1 MEPIASPKNAPTK
14 TAVVAIGGNALLRDD
29 LQPDII
35 HQWETVR
42 TLAGYIADMVED
54 GWTIVVTHGNGPQVG
69 YNLRRNELA
78 SPEVYPLS
86 FDLLVAHTQG
96 AIGFSLQQTLQN
108 EFLRRNIHRPCVSIV
123 TQVLVDANDPAF
135 ANPTKP
141 IGGFLNQLRAH
152 SLEQDGWQVVFDA
165 GRGWRR
171 VIASPEPLAIVEED
185 AIRQAVGRGWV
196 VICGGGGGVP
206 VVHHSGGELRRVN
219 AVIDK
224 DRASALLASQINADL
239 LLISTGVEKVAI
251 NFGKPD
257 QRWLDSMTVEEATR
271 YTAEGQF
278 PPGSM
283 GPKMEAC
290 LRFVKAS
297 ANPNAVSLITNPP
310 NLARGLRGETG
321 TRVVR

>member
-1 MEPIASPKNAPTK
+1 MSNQGESAQLASKI
-14 TAVVAIGGNALLRDD
+14 AVVAIGGNALLRDD

-35 HQWETVR
+35 HQWEIVR

-108 EFLRRNIHRPCVSIV
+108 EFLRRKINRPCVAML
-123 TQVLVDANDPAF
+123 TQVLVDADDPAF
-135 ANPTKP
+135 AKPTKP

-152 SLEQDGWQVVFDA
+152 ALEDEGWKVIFDA

-171 VIASPEPLAIVEED
+171 VIASPEPLEIVEES
-185 AIRQAVGRGWV
+185 AIRQAVALGWV
-196 VICGGGGGVP
+196 VICVGGGGVP
-206 VVHHSGGELRRVN
+206 VVRNRSGELRSVN

-224 DRASALLASQINADL
+224 DRASALLASRINADL

-251 NFGKPD
+251 NYGKAE
-257 QRWLDSMTVEEATR
+257 QRWLNSMTVAEAEQ
-271 YTAEGQF
+271 YMAEGQF

-283 GPKMEAC
+283 GPKIEAC
-290 LRFVKAS
+290 LRFVKS
-297 ANPNAVSLITNPP
+297 SQNPEAVALITDPP
-310 NLARGLRGETG
+310 NLAKGLRSETG
-321 TRVVR
+321 TRIVR

>member
-1 MEPIASPKNAPTK
+1 MNPTAHSK
-14 TAVVAIGGNALLRDD
+14 LAVVAIGGNALLRDD

-42 TLAGYIADMVED
+42 TLASYIADMIDD

-108 EFLRRNIHRPCVSIV
+108 ELLRRKIDRPCVAMV
-123 TQVLVDANDPAF
+123 TQVLVDATDPAF
-135 ANPTKP
+135 AKPTKP

-152 SLEQDGWQVVFDA
+152 AFEQEGWQVVFDA

-171 VIASPEPLAIVEED
+171 VIASPEPLAIVEEV
-185 AIRQAVGRGWV
+185 AIRQAVEQGWI
-196 VICGGGGGVP
+196 VICVGGGGVP
-206 VVHHSGGELRRVN
+206 VVRNNSGELRSVT

-224 DRASALLASQINADL
+224 DRASALLASKLKADL
-239 LLISTGVEKVAI
+239 LLISTGIEKVAV

-257 QRWLDSMTVEEATR
+257 QRWLDSMTVSEAEQ
-271 YTAEGQF
+271 YMAEGQF
-278 PPGSM
+278 PLGSM
-283 GPKMEAC
+283 GPKIEAC
-290 LRFVKAS
+290 LRFVKMS
-297 ANPNAVSLITNPP
+297 ENPEAVALVTNPV
-310 NLARGLRGETG
+310 NLAKGLRGETG
-321 TRVVR
+321 TRLVRA

>member
-42 TLAGYIADMVED
+42 TLAGYITDMVED

-135 ANPTKP
+135 ANPTADWWLSQP
-141 IGGFLNQLRAH
+141 TASTAWNRM
-152 SLEQDGWQVVFDA
+152 A
-165 GRGWRR
+165 GRWSSMPG
-171 VIASPEPLAIVEED
+171 VAGDGDCFAEPLAIVEED
-185 AIRQAVGRGWV
+185 AIRQAVGLGWV

-206 VVHHSGGELRRVN
+206 VVHNSSGELRSVN

-257 QRWLDSMTVEEATR
+257 QRWIDSMTVEEATR

-290 LRFVKAS
+290 LRFVQAS
-297 ANPNAVSLITNPP
+297 ANPNAVALITNPP
-310 NLARGLRGETG
+310 NLARGLR
-321 TRVVR
+321 RDNRHR